1 MRRDSRR
8 IPDDGLDSKKIT
20 YIAIGVLALAIL
32 AFIITFYVYGNSIDE
47 PTKLSEFNSENLE
60 LNTEIEETSTQY
72 GKTVNEVK
80 EETNDEADNE
90 TNEEENV
97 TKVAINTSTVTN
109 KEENTSSSNEGKSN
123 ETKKEN
129 EEEKVKDPTFMKP
142 VQGDII
148 KEFAKSKLV
157 YSDTLEVWTTHNGI
171 DIKADK
177 TSIVKAAAE
186 GTVKSIKNDPR
197 YGLTIVIEH
206 VNGYETVYSN
216 LLSTEF
222 VVEGEKVKQN
232 QTIGTVGNTATFEI
246 ADEPH
251 LHFELIKD
259 NEQLDPTL
267 YIK

>member
-8 IPDDGLDSKKIT
+8 MPDDGLDSKKIT

-32 AFIITFYVYGNSIDE
+32 AFIITFYVYSNSMEE
-47 PTKLSEFNSENLE
+47 PAKLSEFKSENLNSE
-60 LNTEIEETSTQY
+60 LEETSTQY

-80 EETNDEADNE
+80 NEEIKNE
-90 TNEEENV
+90 VKEEENV

-109 KEENTSSSNEGKSN
+109 KKDNTNNISEKGTVKENPKE
-123 ETKKEN
+123 KKE
-129 EEEKVKDPTFMKP
+129 EKIKDPTFIKP
-142 VQGDII
+142 VKGEII

-157 YSDTLEVWTTHNGI
+157 YSDTLEVWTTHNGV

-177 TSIVKAAAE
+177 TSIVKASAE

-197 YGLTIVIEH
+197 YGLTIIIEH
-206 VNGYETVYSN
+206 VNGYQTVYSN

-259 NEQLDPTL
+259 NEQLDPNL

>member
-8 IPDDGLDSKKIT
+8 MTDDGLDSKKIT

-32 AFIITFYVYGNSIDE
+32 AFIITFYVYSNSIEE
-47 PTKLSEFNSENLE
+47 PTKLSEFKSENLNSE
-60 LNTEIEETSTQY
+60 LEETSTQY

-80 EETNDEADNE
+80 KEEIKDEVK
-90 TNEEENV
+90 EEENV

-109 KEENTSSSNEGKSN
+109 KKDNTNNTSEK
-123 ETKKEN
+123 ETVKENPKEKKE
-129 EEEKVKDPTFMKP
+129 EKIKDPTFIKP
-142 VQGDII
+142 VKGEII

-157 YSDTLEVWTTHNGI
+157 YSDTLEVWTTHNGV

-177 TSIVKAAAE
+177 TSIVKASAE

-197 YGLTIVIEH
+197 YGLTIIIEH
-206 VNGYETVYSN
+206 VNGYQTVYSN

-246 ADEPH
+246 VDESH

-259 NEQLDPTL
+259 NEQLDPNL